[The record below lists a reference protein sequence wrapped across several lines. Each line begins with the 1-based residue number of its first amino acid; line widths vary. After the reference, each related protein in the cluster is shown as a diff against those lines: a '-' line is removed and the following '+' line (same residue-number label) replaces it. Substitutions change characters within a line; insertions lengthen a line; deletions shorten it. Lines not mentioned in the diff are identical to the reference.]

1 MSFLKRQTTQN
12 ILSRIGLSPN
22 AVLYTP
28 IVFYWLV
35 MGLRYRHLGIATAAN
50 PRIETGGLCGESKSS
65 ILNMA
70 GQHATRAIAPYAVF
84 PSGPHAYRHAT
95 QLIAKLGLSFP
106 VVIKPDIGCNGTGVK
121 CVSSDEDLQTVL
133 SLYPDHIDLM
143 VQKLIHD
150 PIEVGVFYIR
160 PPDAP
165 TGYISSLTYKTS
177 PSLIGDGHSSIIQ
190 LLHDTPALHRK
201 AEQHITRLG
210 HKAHHIL
217 KKDEVFSL
225 VFTGNYCKGSI
236 FHNGYKDI
244 TPELTNTLDTILQDI
259 PDFHF
264 GRIDAKVPSIDALKR
279 GEDLQI
285 IEINGL
291 GAEAIHI
298 WDPTTSL
305 CEAYMTQIEHYGAAF
320 RIGAQNRKR
329 GWKPSSPLL
338 ILRAWLRQRRLLSS
352 YPISD

>member
-1 MSFLKRQTTQN
+1 M
-12 ILSRIGLSPN
+12 LSRIGLSTN
-22 AVLYTP
+22 VVLYTP
-28 IVFYWLV
+28 IVFYWIL

-50 PRIETGGLCGESKSS
+50 PRIETGGLCGESKSA

-70 GQHATRAIAPYAVF
+70 GPHASRAIAPYAVF

-121 CVSSDEDLQTVL
+121 CASSADELRTIL
-133 SLYPDHIDLM
+133 PLYPDHIDLM
-143 VQKLIHD
+143 VQELIAD

-165 TGYISSLTYKTS
+165 KGHISSLTYKTS
-177 PSLIGDGHSSIIQ
+177 PALTGDGHSSIAE
-190 LLHDTPALHRK
+190 LLHKNTALNDTA
-201 AEQHITRLG
+201 HIYLKRLG
-210 HKAHHIL
+210 KNANRIL
-217 KKDEVFSL
+217 EKDEHFTL
-225 VFTGNYCKGSI
+225 VFAGNHCKGSV
-236 FHNGYKDI
+236 FHNGHKDI
-244 TPELTNTLDTILQDI
+244 TPELTNALDTLLQDV

-264 GRIDAKVPSIDALKR
+264 GRIDAKVPSIEALKR
-279 GEDLQI
+279 GENLRI

-305 CEAYMTQIEHYGAAF
+305 REAYAAQIAHYGAAF
-320 RIGAQNRKR
+320 RIGAHNRKR
-329 GWKPSSPLL
+329 GWKPSSPFAM
-338 ILRAWLRQRRLLSS
+338 LRAWLRQRRLLAS
-352 YPISD
+352 YPIND